1 VLALRGLLLEHLN
14 YLKMKKKIELFVKTK
29 KNYAVGKTLFFDP
42 LYRLGES
49 YYDNFLQPKKNDNY
63 QIRFALHE
71 S

>member
-1 VLALRGLLLEHLN
+1 
-14 YLKMKKKIELFVKTK
+14 MKKKIELFVKTK